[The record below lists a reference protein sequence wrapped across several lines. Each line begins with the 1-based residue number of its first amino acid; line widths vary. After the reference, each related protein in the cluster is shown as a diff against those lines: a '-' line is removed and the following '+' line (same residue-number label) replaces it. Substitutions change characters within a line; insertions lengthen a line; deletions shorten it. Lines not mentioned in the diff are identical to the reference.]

1 MVSYISN
8 LIIPVMV
15 LGVIVYGLSKKVDI
29 YDTFVD
35 GAKESFDMIAK
46 IFPCILGMLL
56 GVNILLSS
64 GVLDY
69 IFNLLRPLLSFPVEV
84 LPMAILRPISGTTT
98 LAILNDLFESFG
110 PDSFVGRLAS
120 VIQGATDTTLYV
132 LTLYF
137 GSVGIKKI
145 KYALWAGLAADLFGI
160 VAAIFLVSLFFG
172 Y

>member
-35 GAKESFDMIAK
+35 GAKESFDMITK